1 MDKRT
6 KNVIGG
12 LKFCKDSVGYCDT
25 GCPMYARCVGNE
37 EDLFYVAANELEHTA
52 RALDVM
58 TEVMEGVEKRYIY
71 FILESK
77 ELRHPLPKEGKIAFI
92 VRDER
97 RYVPAI
103 DRMALGLAIYNREL
117 TGEEMRKSCMISRP
131 RD

>member
-12 LKFCKDSVGYCDT
+12 LKFCTTVDYCDT
-25 GCPMYARCVGNE
+25 SCPMYARCISND
-37 EDLFYVAANELEHTA
+37 EDMFYVAANELEHTA

-77 ELRHPLPKEGKIAFI
+77 ELRHPLPEEGKIAFI
-92 VRDER
+92 VHDER
-97 RYVPAI
+97 RYMPAI

-117 TGEEMRKSCMISRP
+117 TGEEMRKSCLISRP
-131 RD
+131 RN

>member
-1 MDKRT
+1 M
-6 KNVIGG
+6 IGG

-25 GCPMYARCVGNE
+25 GCPMYTRCVGNE
-37 EDLFYVAANELEHTA
+37 EDLFKVAASELEHTA

-58 TEVMEGVEKRYIY
+58 IEVMEGMKKRYIY

-77 ELRHPLPKEGKIAFI
+77 ELRHPLPEEGKIAFI
-92 VRDER
+92 VHDER

-103 DRMALGLAIYNREL
+103 DKMALGLAIYNREL
-117 TGEEMRKSCMISRP
+117 TGEEMRNSCLISRP

>member
-1 MDKRT
+1 MDKRI

-12 LKFCKDSVGYCDT
+12 LKFCTTSGDFCDT
-25 GCPMYARCVGNE
+25 SCPMYARCIGNE

-58 TEVMEGVEKRYIY
+58 TEVMEGVKKRYIY

-77 ELRHPLPKEGKIAFI
+77 ELRHPLPEEGKIAFI
-92 VRDER
+92 VHDER
-97 RYVPAI
+97 RYMPAI

-117 TGEEMRKSCMISRP
+117 TGEEMRKSCLISRP